1 MTESVLVE
9 WEDSVLGEGHDAITG
24 EAQRANRDVYDYP
37 NGCHVAVGG
46 LDKPDR
52 IMSTQ
57 WDVVCVFEATEVS
70 ASAVDKLKSRL
81 RNNKLPWQQIVM
93 DCNPG
98 NEFHWLNQ
106 SFPDH
111 EGIEEGGRVRL
122 LSRHED
128 NPSVTEEYLDVLRS
142 LSPTDRA
149 RLYEG
154 RWVTATGLVYEEF
167 NPKVH
172 YIAKEEVAQE
182 LHNEFK
188 LRRIVCDP
196 EEPERIKT
204 FNDRLSFYR
213 DRTVRKIAVKA
224 ENPIMTGIDMVRWG
238 LNPKSVPDLQV
249 GSERE
254 GPQLFLVKGALRYG
268 VDENLKSELRPTSLE
283 QEIVSF
289 VWDES
294 TADDTKVSKDRPDPK
309 CADHALDCMRY
320 AAMYAWKK
328 DRVRRKK
335 EPRFKPGTFGHFFN
349 HEQILGKR
357 RPD

>member
-1 MTESVLVE
+1 MRFY
-9 WEDSVLGEGHDAITG
+9 WG
-24 EAQRANRDVYDYP
+24 
-37 NGCHVAVGG
+37 
-46 LDKPDR
+46 
-52 IMSTQ
+52 
-57 WDVVCVFEATEVS
+57 
-70 ASAVDKLKSRL
+70 AVDWGYWPS
-81 RNNKLPWQQIVM
+81 PGVFQVWGM
-93 DCNPG
+93 D
-98 NEFHWLNQ
+98 
-106 SFPDH
+106 
-111 EGIEEGGRVRL
+111 EEGKIYRVA
-122 LSRHED
+122 E
-128 NPSVTEEYLDVLRS
+128 
-142 LSPTDRA
+142 
-149 RLYEG
+149 
-154 RWVTATGLVYEEF
+154 VYRTKKQQEWWS
-167 NPKVH
+167 
-172 YIAKEEVAQE
+172 EVAQE